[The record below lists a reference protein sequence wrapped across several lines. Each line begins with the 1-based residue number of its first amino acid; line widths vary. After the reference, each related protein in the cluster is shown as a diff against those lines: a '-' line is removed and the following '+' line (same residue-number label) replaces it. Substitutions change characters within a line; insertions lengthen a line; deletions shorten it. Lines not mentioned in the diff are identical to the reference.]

1 MQIESLSLEIGIPHM
16 LRDRKKP
23 ISLEEVDDLYIEVY
37 TIGYTSEGESCIF
50 VLYCTKPKT
59 KILYS
64 IVIDCYE
71 ENHKNCT
78 IEILEKLKKIS
89 PKLKLDMLIWTHP
102 HDDHS
107 IGIDKLQKEYCNK
120 NTKIVTS
127 NILNT
132 PDRYS
137 LSCNKIKNH
146 LAKINY
152 RQKIQWNI
160 SQTETLGSPLHEL
173 NFENAGDLISSL
185 KIKCIAP
192 CSSMICKENTDQ
204 EINKLSIGVL
214 IEIERIDGNINFLF
228 TGDLENQTIGEII
241 DQRKD
246 EDIPYVYNYIKLPHH
261 GGKSGESLMNLLDLG
276 KKSKFGVSTVFRKTM
291 KKDIIL
297 NPDEGVLK
305 KYKNYI
311 DEVAC
316 TADVFNKNYGIGI
329 IKVVYDLK
337 SKSVDIIPEGS
348 AVHNIV

>member
-1 MQIESLSLEIGIPHM
+1 M
-16 LRDRKKP
+16 LRDRKKT
-23 ISLEEVDDLYIEVY
+23 ILDKLNDLYIDVY

-50 VLYCTKPKT
+50 VLYSTKPKT

-71 ENHKNCT
+71 ESQRNCT
-78 IEILEKLKKIS
+78 IEILENIKNIY

-120 NTKIVTS
+120 NTKIITS
-127 NILNT
+127 QILNT
-132 PDRYS
+132 SDSYS

-152 RQKIQWNI
+152 RQKNKWNI
-160 SQTETLGSPLHEL
+160 SQTETLGSPLQEL

-192 CSSMICKENTDQ
+192 CSSMICKKITDQ
-204 EINKLSIGVL
+204 EINKLSIGLL
-214 IEIERIDGNINFLF
+214 IEIEREDGNINFLF

-241 DQRKD
+241 KQCKD

-261 GGKSGESLMNLLDLG
+261 GGKSGELLINLLDSG

-297 NPDEGVLK
+297 NPDESVLK

-316 TADVFNKNYGIGI
+316 TADVFNKNFGVGI
-329 IKVVYDLK
+329 IKVVYNLK
-337 SKSVDIIPEGS
+337 SKTVDIIPKGS
-348 AVHNIV
+348 AIRDIV